1 MCTKAAPATIY
12 RKCNHKT
19 DGVERIYYYRCLSI
33 AHAPSQGLVYALDT
47 DIVIKLP
54 FQYTIPDD
62 LDDEAIFYLNHGLRS
77 FVAMERELAVYDA
90 VASRQHTNIARRL
103 EVNSSSCLFL
113 ERLQPLEEIWVN
125 ADEMMRHRWIRELV
139 DVISWLEELGFTH
152 GDLAIRNLAVSSS
165 NRLKLFDFGS
175 STTNDHYDYVADVKR
190 DHSGLATCLH
200 YILTGVDPFA
210 NVDSVQEVWQIES
223 QLLAGR
229 GTIGAG
235 AEALTDVIQAG
246 WTGQA
251 ASTKFSQVKE
261 RVETII
267 GAADLDIASETSE
280 EHYQRLESRCAE
292 WLKRATL
299 DQRWMNPDD
308 YCAACRAKG
317 YEVELDVWR

>member
-1 MCTKAAPATIY
+1 MANMNFITPIRDKLD
-12 RKCNHKT
+12 H
-19 DGVERIYYYRCLSI
+19 CLSI
-33 AHAPSQGLVYALDT
+33 GQAPSQGLVYALDA
-47 DIVIKLP
+47 DIVIKMP
-54 FQYTIPDD
+54 FQYSIPDD
-62 LDDEAIFYLNHGLRS
+62 LDDDAIFYLNHALRG

-90 VASRQHTNIARRL
+90 VANRPHINIARRL
-103 EVNSSSCLFL
+103 KVNSSVCLFL
-113 ERLQPLEEIWVN
+113 ERLQPLEDMWAS

-139 DVISWLEELGFTH
+139 DVMSWLEEELGFTH
-152 GDLAIRNLAVSSS
+152 GDVAIRNLSVDSA

-175 STTNDHYDYVADVKR
+175 ATTIDHYDYAADVKR

-200 YILTGVDPFA
+200 YILTGADPFA
-210 NVDSVQEVWQIES
+210 NVDSVQEVRQIES

-235 AEALTDVIQAG
+235 AEALAEVIQAG

-261 RVETII
+261 RVEAII
-267 GAADLDIASETSE
+267 GAADPETASETSE
-280 EHYQRLESRCAE
+280 KHYQRLESRCAE

-317 YEVELDVWR
+317 YEVEMDIWR